1 MYRALRNERR
11 ALIQQLRGI
20 KTVNGIRLCN
30 SLWTDDTA
38 ANAGFQYRKRYSPVQ
53 RNMPKCTWLLRL
65 FQYRKRYS
73 PVQPLFDFDEANIS

>member
-20 KTVNGIRLCN
+20 KIVNGIRLCN

-53 RNMPKCTWLLRL
+53 
-65 FQYRKRYS
+65 
-73 PVQPLFDFDEANIS
+73 PLFDFDEANIS